1 MKITRHSLSILLAA
15 GLVLG
20 SSGCSLFGSGK
31 KKEGNKYGDEPTL
44 SEAELDA
51 QRESRFGSGNIPEAE
66 GEGVFRDIH
75 FAYDSSSISEEA
87 RQDIE
92 ANAQVLLNQAN
103 IRVQLEGHTD
113 ERGTEEYNLALGQAR
128 ARAVRDVLAS
138 AGIPASRLEIISY
151 GENVPLN
158 DGHDEAAYG
167 QNRRVHF
174 SAMGSG
180 GAAGV
185 TTGTSTGTT
194 GGGFSGGSRY

>member
-1 MKITRHSLSILLAA
+1 MKITRYSLSILLAA

-66 GEGVFRDIH
+66 PEGVFRDIP
-75 FAYDSSSISEEA
+75 FGYDSSAISEEA
-87 RQDIE
+87 RQEIE
-92 ANAQVLLNQAN
+92 ANAQVLLNQTN
-103 IRVQLEGHTD
+103 VRVQLEGHAD

-128 ARAVRDVLAS
+128 ARAVKDVLAS
-138 AGIPASRLEIISY
+138 AGVNASRIDIISY

-158 DGHDEAAYG
+158 SGHDEAAYA

-180 GAAGV
+180 G
-185 TTGTSTGTT
+185 TTGSTSPAGTPSS
-194 GGGFSGGSRY
+194 GFSGGSRY